1 MPDPSQTLAGE
12 HLDVVCG
19 MRVAPSGALRAEHGA
34 HVYYFCSEH
43 CASRFRAEPQR
54 YVALVSAAPRT
65 AEQVAPGPD
74 YTCPMH
80 PEVRQSGPGSCPI
93 CGMALEPVLPTGAV
107 EDTELRDFTHRFAVS
122 VPFALAVVLLAM
134 TGERFWPGANQTLR
148 HFLEL
153 AFATPVVLWA
163 GWPLLERGARSL
175 LSRHFNMFTLIAIG
189 VVAAYG
195 YSLVATLAPGIFPDA
210 ARMHGQVAV
219 YFEAAAVIVALV
231 LLGQVLELRARA
243 ATSSA
248 IRQLLDLAPQ
258 NARRIASDGREDD
271 VPLASVAVGDRLRVR
286 PGEKI
291 PVDGLVL
298 EGESAVDE
306 SMLTGESLP
315 VTKTAGA
322 RVAAATLNGSGT
334 LVLRAERV
342 GSQTLLARIVQLVAS
357 AQRSRAPMQKLADR
371 VSQWFVPAVI
381 GAAALTFLAWFS
393 IGPEPRLAH
402 ALINA
407 IAVLIIACPC
417 ALGLATPM
425 SIMVASG
432 RGAREGVLFRN
443 AEAIERLRTIDTL
456 VVDKTGTLTAGKPA
470 VARVVAQP
478 EFSADDVL
486 RQAAS
491 LELGSEHPLAH
502 AIVSEARRRGL
513 VFSAVHGFRA
523 VAGQGVR
530 GLVDARPAA
539 LGNAALMQSL
549 EIDTTPLEAQADAL
563 RGEGLTVAYVAANRR
578 FMGLLAVGDPVR
590 ESTPPALEHLRE
602 SGVLVILASGDNPLT
617 VAAIARRL
625 GIGDARGG
633 VTPEGKAALV
643 AELQRQGR
651 RVAMAGD
658 GINDAPALAQ
668 ADVGISMGTGTDA
681 AIESGHVTLMN
692 GDLRGIERARRL
704 SQLTVRNMKQN
715 LLFAFVYNMLGVP
728 VAAGVLYPFSGV
740 LLSPMIAAAAMS
752 FSSVSV
758 IGNALRL
765 RFAR

>member
-34 HVYYFCSEH
+34 HVYYFCSER
-43 CASRFRAEPQR
+43 CASRFRADPQR
-54 YVALVSAAPRT
+54 YVAPVTAAVAT
-65 AEQVAPGPD
+65 AVQVGPGPE

-80 PEVRQSGPGSCPI
+80 SEVRRSGPGACPI

-195 YSLVATLAPGIFPDA
+195 YSVVATLAPGVFPDA
-210 ARMHGQVAV
+210 ARLQGQVAV

-243 ATSSA
+243 TTSSA